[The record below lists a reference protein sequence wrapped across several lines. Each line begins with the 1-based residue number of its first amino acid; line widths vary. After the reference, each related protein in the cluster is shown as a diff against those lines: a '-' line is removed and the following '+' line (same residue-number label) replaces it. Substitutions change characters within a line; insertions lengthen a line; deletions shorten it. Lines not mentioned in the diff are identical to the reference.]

1 MTKVKPFIN
10 QYKWKEISFLSD
22 KKDCT
27 KFQSDNKSIAI
38 NILFTLYDSQN
49 IRHAKHQIINES
61 IT

>member
-1 MTKVKPFIN
+1 M
-10 QYKWKEISFLSD
+10 SFLSD